1 MNGDLSWLLAGFYSC
16 LLHGCHMSSYVFWL
30 YSLSGTFPFN
40 EDEEI
45 KEQIQNA
52 EFMFPENLWSEVSSD
67 GMMAHVY
74 IAMLTELG
82 KLIGVF

>member
-1 MNGDLSWLLAGFYSC
+1 
-16 LLHGCHMSSYVFWL
+16 L

-52 EFMFPENLWSEVSSD
+52 EFMFPEDLWSEVSPD
-67 GMMAHVY
+67 GMLCSFTHCN
-74 IAMLTELG
+74 ILN
-82 KLIGVF
+82 